1 MKKLLSFLLIL
12 CCFSLG
18 YAQDKSDLRKG
29 IEAYKNNDPAL
40 ALEHYDRYIENNPDD
55 SDALYLRAIVLS
67 DEYDRYND
75 ALSDVTYAIK
85 AHTKKTITNKAS
97 LYRLRASIYEAI
109 DDYDAAL
116 TDYNA
121 ALKLAPEN
129 TDILCSRAQIY
140 YDREDYN
147 LSNKDYNEVLR
158 IDPNCLKAEIGLAR
172 NQIAI
177 KQFQAAIDLLCKVE
191 KVDNTYGSVYR
202 FRSEAYYEM
211 GNPRKAVDDLIKFFE
226 VDHIVNYYIQRL
238 IDYSAQIPTYT
249 IARLGSAI
257 AEHPDDWELVYVRG
271 KLYFA
276 QEKYESALKDYIRV
290 KKSHEEPDLSIL
302 YNIGICY
309 KELGLYLQA
318 INVFD
323 QANAVEENAGV
334 YDAKADTER
343 LNGDY
348 EASIR
353 DFTKAIELD
362 PMDSWA
368 YYRRGWVKERIGDKA
383 GALEDYNA
391 GIEIEPDYLYTYLN
405 RGKLYLDIG
414 KIELA
419 NKDFNYVVN
428 NESKGYIGNCK
439 QYALFYLGREN
450 DAIDYMNVVLET
462 RPTNGSYYDAACLY
476 SIMNKPELSLKHL
489 KIALEK
495 GYRDFIHMEVD
506 EDLDNIRN
514 LSEYK
519 ILIDKYRNM
528 ILDLTT
534 TVITKKDT
542 IPIIATVPMR
552 KLSSGVYEIPCKVN
566 NLPLKF
572 IFDTGASDISI
583 SSLEATF
590 MLKNGYLNKYDILG
604 RQNYQTASGEIMQ
617 GTKIKLR
624 NVTIGEVD
632 LKNIEASVA
641 HNQDAPLLFGQSAL
655 SKFGKVEIDNKNNKL
670 IITKE

>member
-1 MKKLLSFLLIL
+1 MRTKL
-12 CCFSLG
+12 G
-18 YAQDKSDLRKG
+18 T
-29 IEAYKNNDPAL
+29 P
-40 ALEHYDRYIENNPDD
+40 
-55 SDALYLRAIVLS
+55 
-67 DEYDRYND
+67 
-75 ALSDVTYAIK
+75 
-85 AHTKKTITNKAS
+85 
-97 LYRLRASIYEAI
+97 
-109 DDYDAAL
+109 
-116 TDYNA
+116 
-121 ALKLAPEN
+121 
-129 TDILCSRAQIY
+129 
-140 YDREDYN
+140 
-147 LSNKDYNEVLR
+147 
-158 IDPNCLKAEIGLAR
+158 
-172 NQIAI
+172 
-177 KQFQAAIDLLCKVE
+177 
-191 KVDNTYGSVYR
+191 
-202 FRSEAYYEM
+202 
-211 GNPRKAVDDLIKFFE
+211 

-257 AEHPDDWELVYVRG
+257 AKKSDDWELTYVRG
-271 KLYFA
+271 RLYSN
-276 QEKYESALKDYIRV
+276 QEKYELALKDYIKV
-290 KKSHEEPDLSIL
+290 KELLENPDPSIL
-302 YNIGICY
+302 YSIGYCY

-318 INVFD
+318 IETFD
-323 QANAVEENAGV
+323 QANAINEDASI

-348 EASIR
+348 EASIQ
-353 DFTKAIELD
+353 DFTKAIELN

-368 YYRRGWVKERIGDKA
+368 YYRRGWVKERVGDKS

-405 RGKLYLDIG
+405 RGKLYLDMG

-419 NKDFNYVVN
+419 NKDLNHIAN
-428 NESKGYIGNCK
+428 TESNEYIGACK
-439 QYALFYLGREN
+439 QYALFYLGREK
-450 DAIDYMNVVLET
+450 DAIDYMNTVLENK
-462 RPTNGSYYDAACLY
+462 PTNGSYYDAACLY
-476 SIMNKPELSLKHL
+476 SIMNNPEKALEYL

-495 GYRDFIHMEVD
+495 GYRDFIHMEAD

-514 LSEYK
+514 LPEYK
-519 ILIDKYRNM
+519 ILIDKYRKM

-624 NVTIGEVD
+624 NVTIGEMD

>member
-55 SDALYLRAIVLS
+55 SDALYLRAIVYY
-67 DEYDRYND
+67 EYDKYND
-75 ALSDVTYAIK
+75 ALSDITHAIRT
-85 AHTKKTITNKAS
+85 HTKKTVMSKS
-97 LYRLRASIYEAI
+97 QLYHLRAKIY
-109 DDYDAAL
+109 DMVDNYDAAL
-116 TDYNA
+116 ADYNA
-121 ALKLAPEN
+121 ALRLSSQDV
-129 TDILCSRAQIY
+129 DILCGRAQLFY
-140 YDREDYN
+140 NREDYA
-147 LSNKDYNEVLR
+147 LSDKDYNEALR
-158 IDPNCLKAEIGLAR
+158 INPNHLKAQIGLAR
-172 NQIAI
+172 NKIEI
-177 KQFQAAIDLLCKVE
+177 KQFQSAIDILNQVE
-191 KVDNTYGSVYR
+191 KMDDTYGEIYR
-202 FRSEAYYEM
+202 FRCEAYYEL
-211 GNPRKAVDDLIKFFE
+211 GDSRKAVDDLIKYME
-226 VDHIVNYYIQRL
+226 IAHIDNFSIRKL
-238 IDYSAQIPTYT
+238 IDYSKQIPTYA

-271 KLYFA
+271 KLHSA
-276 QEKYESALKDYIRV
+276 REKYELALIDYTKV
-290 KKSHEEPDLSIL
+290 KESQEEPNLSIL
-302 YNIGICY
+302 YDIGICY

-318 INVFD
+318 IDVFD
-323 QANAVEENAGV
+323 QANAVEENADV

-368 YYRRGWVKERIGDKA
+368 YYRRGWVKERIGDKV

-428 NESKGYIGNCK
+428 NESKEYIGNCK

-450 DAIDYMNVVLET
+450 DAIDYMNVVLEK

-476 SIMNKPELSLKHL
+476 SIMNKTELSLKHL

-514 LSEYK
+514 LPEYK
-519 ILIDKYRNM
+519 TLIEKYRKMN
-528 ILDLTT
+528 LDLT
-534 TVITKKDT
+534 
-542 IPIIATVPMR
+542 ATVVEKNATSVIAVVPMK
-552 KLSSGVYEIPCKVN
+552 KLSSGVFEIPCRVN

-604 RQNYQTASGEIMQ
+604 RQSYQTASGEIMQ

-624 NVTIGEVD
+624 NVSIGEVN
-632 LKNIEASVA
+632 LKNIEASVV
-641 HNQDAPLLFGQSAL
+641 HNQDAPLLLGQSAL
-655 SKFGKVEIDNKNNKL
+655 IKFGKVEIDNKNNRL

>member
-1 MKKLLSFLLIL
+1 MKRLLSLLLIL
-12 CCFSLG
+12 CYVPLA
-18 YAQDKSDLRKG
+18 YAQDKSELRKG
-29 IEAYKNNDPAL
+29 LEAYQNDDAASALKHYNNYIKN
-40 ALEHYDRYIENNPDD
+40 YPDD
-55 SDALYLRAIVLS
+55 SDVLYLRAIVLS

-85 AHTKKTITNKAS
+85 AHAKKTITNKAS

-116 TDYNA
+116 ADYNA

-140 YDREDYN
+140 YDRDDYN

-158 IDPNCLKAEIGLAR
+158 IDSNCLKAEIGLAR

-191 KVDNTYGSVYR
+191 KVDNTYGAVYR

-211 GNPRKAVDDLIKFFE
+211 GNPRKAVDDLINFFE

-276 QEKYESALKDYIRV
+276 QEKYELALKDYIRV
-290 KKSHEEPDLSIL
+290 KKSHEELDPSIL

-318 INVFD
+318 IDAFD

-368 YYRRGWVKERIGDKA
+368 YYRRGWVKERVGNKA

-405 RGKLYLDIG
+405 RGKLYLDMG
-414 KIELA
+414 NTELA
-419 NKDFNYVVN
+419 NKDFNHVAN
-428 NESKGYIGNCK
+428 TESKDYIGNCK
-439 QYALFYLGREN
+439 QYALFYLGRET
-450 DAIDYMNVVLET
+450 DAIEYMNTVLEN
-462 RPTNGSYYDAACLY
+462 RPTSGSYYDAACLY
-476 SIMNKPELSLKHL
+476 SIMNKPEQSLEYM

-495 GYRDFIHMEVD
+495 GYRDFIHMDVD

-514 LSEYK
+514 LPEYK
-519 ILIDKYRNM
+519 ALIDEYRKIN
-528 ILDLTT
+528 LDLTASD
-534 TVITKKDT
+534 VLEKDT
-542 IPIIATVPMR
+542 MPVTAVVQIK
-552 KLSSGVYEIPCKVN
+552 KLSSGVFKVPCKVN

-572 IFDTGASDISI
+572 ILDTGASDISI

-604 RQNYQTASGEIMQ
+604 RQNYQTASGEIIQ

-624 NVTIGEVD
+624 SVAIGEVN
-632 LKNIEASVA
+632 LRNIEASVV
-641 HNQDAPLLFGQSAL
+641 HNQDAPLLLGQSAL
-655 SKFGKVEIDNKNNKL
+655 IKFGKVEIDNKNSRL
-670 IITKE
+670 IITEE